1 MLVPVYPAPSNK
13 STRTMKTLK
22 ISKPFPGYVN
32 VIIDNPPLNLMD
44 QQMLDDLQALTAQLE
59 QDTEVKIVV
68 FESANPD
75 FFMPHLDIAHLELLN
90 LEPMPATGLLAWPD
104 VALRL
109 ERAPFTTI
117 AKIRGRARGVGSEFV
132 LAMDMRFAST
142 EKALLAQIEIGCGAF
157 PGGGGI
163 ERLPK
168 LIGRARALEVI
179 LSGQDYNA
187 DIAERYGWVNR
198 SVPDAELDGFVENLA
213 SRIASFDAKPL
224 AQAKTIVNER
234 IVLPV
239 VEELASTERKF
250 FEALGYPE
258 TQARIQ
264 SLFERGL
271 QTHDFEYNLAD
282 NIYITKQ

>member
-1 MLVPVYPAPSNK
+1 
-13 STRTMKTLK
+13 MKTLK
-22 ISKPFPGYVN
+22 ISNPFPGYVN

-59 QDTEVKIVV
+59 QDTEVKVVV
-68 FESANPD
+68 FESANTD

>member
-1 MLVPVYPAPSNK
+1 
-13 STRTMKTLK
+13 MKTLK

-32 VIIDNPPLNLMD
+32 VVLDNPPLNLMD

-59 QDTEVKIVV
+59 QDTEVKVVV

-75 FFMPHLDIAHLELLN
+75 FFMPHLDIAHPELLN
-90 LEPMPATGLLAWPD
+90 LEPMPATGLPAWPD

-109 ERAPFTTI
+109 ERASFTTI

-157 PGGGGI
+157 PGGGGT

-213 SRIASFDAKPL
+213 KRIASFDSKPL
-224 AQAKTIVNER
+224 AQAKSIVNER
-234 IVLPV
+234 IGLPDT
-239 VEELASTERKF
+239 EELRATEHKF
-250 FEALGYPE
+250 FAALGYPE
-258 TQARIQ
+258 SQARIQ
-264 SLFERGL
+264 SMFEKGL
-271 QTHDFEYNLAD
+271 QTHDYEYNLAD